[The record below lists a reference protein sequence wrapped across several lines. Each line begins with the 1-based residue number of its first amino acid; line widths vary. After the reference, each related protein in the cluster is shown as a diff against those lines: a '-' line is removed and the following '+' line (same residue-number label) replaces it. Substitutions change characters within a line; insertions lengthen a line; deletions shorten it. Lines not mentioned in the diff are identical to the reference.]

1 VLQSGVL
8 PADAD
13 SIGIPMFGSVIVAL
27 VVSPVVLGIAW
38 LSLRR
43 YNSDARLA
51 ALRWDRPYRTTLITL
66 FFGALAAFLLF
77 RAITDAIRAQPWY
90 EYLWSGYATLWMV
103 WTLALRAA
111 LVEQRSPTDD
121 EKAEAALS
129 YVFYP

>member
-1 VLQSGVL
+1 LIAFPILNWVYWPLVLQSGVL

-51 ALRWDRPYRTTLITL
+51 ALRWDRPI
-66 FFGALAAFLLF
+66 
-77 RAITDAIRAQPWY
+77 
-90 EYLWSGYATLWMV
+90 
-103 WTLALRAA
+103 
-111 LVEQRSPTDD
+111 EQ
-121 EKAEAALS
+121 L
-129 YVFYP
+129 